1 MSDVVILIV
10 FLLVTVY
17 LALLVF
23 FIRGWKK
30 TPFADANSLTTDVR
44 LKPSVVICCK
54 NEAQH
59 LPALIDAL
67 KNQSYQHFELIWV
80 NDHSTD
86 VTQQILEASL
96 DFFPDA
102 QIISSPAPGKKKAQ
116 QAGILAANGNFI
128 VTTDA
133 DCIPRTKWIE
143 TLVAFQLQQQA
154 DMIIAPVKLHKG
166 TNLFSKL
173 QQLEFATLVGSGMG
187 AAGSGMPIFCNAANM
202 AFTKNAW
209 LESVADLQ
217 EEEPSGD
224 DVFLLHSIKRRN
236 GKVAVLKSME
246 AIVLT
251 GYQKTLKAFVRQRV
265 RWASKS
271 SKYRDGH
278 IITTGLIIA
287 AVNLLLLGL
296 LFVAIVMPQY
306 WLMWFVVFLLKYCV
320 DYLFLL
326 HIKPFF
332 QMKFSFVTVF
342 LLSILYPFYIAGI
355 GILSLLQKNT
365 RW

>member
-1 MSDVVILIV
+1 MPDVLILIV
-10 FLLVTVY
+10 FLLVTAY
-17 LALLVF
+17 LALIII
-23 FIRGWKK
+23 FIRGWTKI
-30 TPFADANSLTTDVR
+30 PFADTDSLTAEAN

-54 NEAQH
+54 NEAHH

-67 KNQSYQHFELIWV
+67 KNQSYQQFELIWV

-86 VTQQILEASL
+86 ETQLILEASANCFSDVKIL
-96 DFFPDA
+96 HA
-102 QIISSPAPGKKKAQ
+102 PAPGKKKAQ
-116 QAGILAANGNFI
+116 KAGILAATGNFI
-128 VTTDA
+128 ITTDA

-143 TLVAFQLQQQA
+143 TLVTFQLKHQL

-166 TNLFSKL
+166 TNLFTKL
-173 QQLEFATLVGSGMG
+173 QQLEFATLVGSGMA
-187 AAGSGMPIFCNAANM
+187 AAGYGTPIFCNAANM
-202 AFTKNAW
+202 AFKKEVW
-209 LESVADLQ
+209 LNSLADLH

-236 GKVAVLKSME
+236 GKVAVLKSMQ
-246 AIVLT
+246 AMMLT
-251 GYQKTLKAFVRQRV
+251 GYQKTLRDFVRQRV
-265 RWASKS
+265 RWTSKS

-278 IITTGLIIA
+278 IITTGLIVA

-306 WLMWFVVFLLKYCV
+306 WLMWFLVFLLKYCV